1 MPMAGCHKSRG
12 KYIVTGDNSPSIS
25 KDDIENWLYPIPPIA
40 EQKRIVI
47 HVQKA
52 LEQTSLIASSLS

>member
-1 MPMAGCHKSRG
+1 MK
-12 KYIVTGDNSPSIS
+12 GDNSPSIS